1 MIIYSGLPRSG
12 TNLLKNILAQNNNIQ
27 VSHESVVCTIVNS
40 VFASAKKYN
49 NEYNYNE
56 NLE

>member
-49 NEYNYNE
+49 NEYNY
-56 NLE
+56 